1 MADKVTFATETTIA
15 IRHLAA
21 GLKERTAVEA
31 LDRTTADLRQLA
43 ELSGDP
49 TLIAVSRDA
58 QLAGALILAERVLNT
73 STLREWGYP
82 AAAAEVGVL
91 IARYDWRPVCTEAA
105 VLLAAVVED
114 SPLDALAA
122 LAAEHERRDADDPG
136 VRVLRQLSGA
146 LELWRQGYYRP
157 KPAN

>member
-1 MADKVTFATETTIA
+1 M
-15 IRHLAA
+15 
-21 GLKERTAVEA
+21 
-31 LDRTTADLRQLA
+31 
-43 ELSGDP
+43 
-49 TLIAVSRDA
+49 
-58 QLAGALILAERVLNT
+58 LNT

-91 IARYDWRPVCTEAA
+91 IARYGWRPVCTEAA

-114 SPLDALAA
+114 SPLDTLEA
-122 LAAEHERRDADDPG
+122 LAAEHERRDDDPG